1 MNESYSETPYQE
13 STSDL
18 LTENSYGMVVDY
30 NSQQQQ
36 QQQQQQ
42 SQEQQN
48 QTQQQQQQ
56 QNSQQPD
63 MSFDTFEDQITVS
76 YYDQQGVMQ
85 TYTYG
90 KGQGRTYFSN
100 KNINSIIRIQFF

>member
-30 NSQQQQ
+30 NTQ

-100 KNINSIIRIQFF
+100 KNIDSIIRIQFIE

>member
-30 NSQQQQ
+30 NTQ

-56 QNSQQPD
+56 QNSKQPD

-100 KNINSIIRIQFF
+100 KNIDSIIRIQFIE

>member
-30 NSQQQQ
+30 NTQQ

-100 KNINSIIRIQFF
+100 KNIDSIIRIQFIE

>member
-30 NSQQQQ
+30 NTQQ

-48 QTQQQQQQ
+48 HTQQQQQQ